1 MVNGNMCVISS
12 DKYIHIHIHIYII
25 IYIYIYIYIYCDIH
39 HHTSEVYI
47 VIYEHRNKF
56 MGAPTHCMQMIAIRE
71 IGHIGYVIYPVPSL
85 VHGVLGATVLLEIDI
100 MILWN

>member
-1 MVNGNMCVISS
+1 
-12 DKYIHIHIHIYII
+12 
-25 IYIYIYIYIYCDIH
+25 
-39 HHTSEVYI
+39 
-47 VIYEHRNKF
+47 
-56 MGAPTHCMQMIAIRE
+56 MIAIRE